1 MKGFPMSTSWQGN
14 SDASKGQYDKDG
26 LPTSGGSDSSA
37 NDSSFGTGSYGAS
50 NGGSFGGSY
59 GSDASTAGWSGGN
72 SFGEPQYSQPG
83 FNQPAA
89 GQPSYGQP
97 QYNQQGYGQQGFGQ
111 QGFGQPNQGQ
121 QGFGQPQYGVG
132 QPQGGAVQQYQA
144 AGMQPVG
151 APKSKVVAALLFFFL
166 GGWGIGN
173 FYLGQTNLGVIK
185 LVLWIIGIFTTIIF
199 VGFFILG
206 ALGIWCLVEMVMV
219 LTGSGGYDRDARG
232 VPLE

>member
-97 QYNQQGYGQQGFGQ
+97 QYNQQGYGQ